1 MNTDKKEKNIVL
13 YYLNNLVKQNLPQKK
28 EEELLQWVEEHSKD
42 LFSIDLANK
51 WGTHTYRTRGR
62 VRHYSSNSDDEAP
75 ELEHNIQTIRHL
87 LLGKKIIPVHACGF
101 DKKIDLLF
109 DVFDVKTDYQEILRY
124 IIFVVTIPMLG
135 DLHENLV
142 FKRHDYKNRGR
153 DYAAISGVSR
163 HVAEKNFAFNSPL
176 VTNGILNCPNKS
188 RGSFEYSEYFEFSES
203 FQKLLHSKFRTEKD
217 IKRLILGSTGQ
228 ATLQPENFSYIAEDF
243 NYIKTILQTA
253 VRKRKT
259 GVNVLLYGE
268 PGTGKTEM
276 CKTLAA
282 EIGSNLYMISENSD
296 GNKNS
301 RIFEL
306 ALAQTILRNDSNA
319 VILIDEA
326 EDIFYQNPFA
336 RHEHSKLYFNR
347 MLEKN
352 TTPVIWVSNN
362 IGRMDR
368 AYLRRFIYALE
379 MPKPDCVVTQ
389 NIWKNVLT
397 KHKVRLSDEK
407 IAEYSEHY
415 DVAPSFIETAVK
427 VAKFVKN
434 PAVIER
440 TIDSLDKASKG
451 FVTRKNLNKI
461 IPFEPSLLNTD
472 INLEE
477 LAERIVKKGIFNIS
491 LCLYGV
497 PGTGKSAYAR
507 YLADQMKLKVL
518 QKRASDLQSMW
529 VGETEKN
536 IARAF
541 NEAYQKKSLLIFDE
555 ADSFL
560 SSRENAIRNW
570 EVSQVNEMLTW
581 MENHPYPVVFTT
593 NLMDNLDEASLRRFK
608 FKVKYHFLTPTQ
620 VKQAFKHFFNIAAN
634 GLTEHL
640 TALTPGD
647 FVVVKDKI
655 DLMDVTDYN
664 EIVKM
669 LDAEQ
674 AVKKWKPRPR
684 IGFC

>member
-1 MNTDKKEKNIVL
+1 
-13 YYLNNLVKQNLPQKK
+13 
-28 EEELLQWVEEHSKD
+28 WVEEHSKD
-42 LFSIDLANK
+42 LFTIDLADK
-51 WGTHTYRTRGR
+51 WGTHSHRFRGG
-62 VRHYSSNSDDEAP
+62 VRRYSSNSDDDAP
-75 ELEHNIQTIRHL
+75 EFEYNIQTIRHL
-87 LLGKKIIPVHACGF
+87 LSSEKFIPVHVRGF
-101 DKKIDLLF
+101 DKKIDILF
-109 DVFDVKTDYQEILRY
+109 DVFDVKTDYQEVLRY
-124 IIFVVTIPMLG
+124 MIFVETIPMVG
-135 DLHENLV
+135 DLHESIVSN
-142 FKRHDYKNRGR
+142 RHDYKNRDMR
-153 DYAAISGVSR
+153 TYAAILGVSR
-163 HVAEKNFAFNSPL
+163 YVAEKSFVFNSPL
-176 VTNGILNCPNKS
+176 VTNGILNSPNLS
-188 RGSFEYSEYFEFSES
+188 RDGFLRDRFEFSNF
-203 FQKLLHSKFRTEKD
+203 FQKLLHSKFRTEND
-217 IKRLILGSTGQ
+217 VKRLILGSTGQ
-228 ATLQPENFSYIAEDF
+228 ATLQAKDFSYISEDF
-243 NYIKTILQTA
+243 NCIKTILQTA
-253 VRKRKT
+253 VRKRKN
-259 GVNVLLYGE
+259 GVNVILYGE

-282 EIGSNLYMISENSD
+282 VIGTNLYMISENSD
-296 GNKNS
+296 GNKNNRFS
-301 RIFEL
+301 EL
-306 ALAQTILRNDSNA
+306 ALAQTILRNDNNA

-336 RHEHSKLYFNR
+336 RQEYSKLYFNR

-352 TTPVIWVSNN
+352 STPVIWVSNR
-362 IGRMDR
+362 IGAMDK
-368 AYLRRFIYALE
+368 AYLRRFTYALE
-379 MPKPDCVVTQ
+379 MPKPDCTVTK
-389 NIWKNVLT
+389 NIWKNVLA

-407 IAEYSEHY
+407 ITEYAEHY

-427 VAKFVKN
+427 VANFVKN
-434 PAVIER
+434 PTVIER

-451 FVTRKNLNKI
+451 FVPRKNPNKI
-461 IPFEPSLLNTD
+461 VPFEPSLLNTD

-536 IARAF
+536 IAKAF

-560 SSRENAIRNW
+560 SSRENAVRNW

-620 VKQAFKHFFNIAAN
+620 VKQAFKYFFNIETN

-655 DLMDVTDYN
+655 NLLDVTDYN

-674 AVKKWKPRPR
+674 AIKKWKPKLR

>member
-13 YYLNNLVKQNLPQKK
+13 YYLNNLVKKNLPQKK
-28 EEELLQWVEEHSKD
+28 EEELLRWVEEYSKD
-42 LFSIDLANK
+42 LFSIDLADK
-51 WGTHTYRTRGR
+51 WGTHVHRFRGG
-62 VRHYSSNSDDEAP
+62 VHYSSNSDDESP

-87 LLGKKIIPVHACGF
+87 LSSEKIIPIHVSGF

-109 DVFDVKTDYQEILRY
+109 DVFDVKTDYQDFLRY
-124 IIFVVTIPMLG
+124 KIFAETIPMLG
-135 DLHENLV
+135 NLHENIV
-142 FKRHDYKNRGR
+142 YNRHCCENMDVRN
-153 DYAAISGVSR
+153 YAAILGVSR
-163 HVAEKNFAFNSPL
+163 YIAEKNFAFNSL
-176 VTNGILNCPNKS
+176 LLTNGILNGHSNFGS
-188 RGSFEYSEYFEFSES
+188 RDNFEFSAF
-203 FQKLLHSKFRTEKD
+203 FQKLLHSKFRTEND
-217 IKRLILGSTGQ
+217 VKRLILGSTGQ
-228 ATLQPENFSYIAEDF
+228 ATLQAENFSYISEDF

-253 VRKRKT
+253 VRKRKN
-259 GVNVLLYGE
+259 GVNIILYGE

-282 EIGSNLYMISENSD
+282 EIGIDLYMISENSN
-296 GNKNS
+296 GNKNERTS
-301 RIFEL
+301 EL
-306 ALAQTILRNDSNA
+306 ALAQTILRNDNKA
-319 VILIDEA
+319 VILMDEA
-326 EDIFYQNPFA
+326 EDIFYRNHVVYGPDSGY
-336 RHEHSKLYFNR
+336 SKLYFNR

-352 TTPVIWVSNN
+352 TTPVIWVSND
-362 IGRMDR
+362 IGTMDK
-368 AYLRRFIYALE
+368 AYLRRFTYALE

-389 NIWKNVLT
+389 NIWKNVLA
-397 KHKVRLSDEK
+397 KHKVQLSDEK
-407 IAEYSEHY
+407 IAEYAEHY

-451 FVTRKNLNKI
+451 FITRKNLNKI

-472 INLEE
+472 INLKE
-477 LAERIVKKGIFNIS
+477 LAERIVKKGTLNIS

-518 QKRASDLQSMW
+518 QKRASDLQSKW

-560 SSRENAIRNW
+560 GSRENAVRNW

-608 FKVKYHFLTPTQ
+608 FKVKYHFLTSTQ
-620 VKQAFKHFFNIAAN
+620 VKQAFKYFFNIEAN
-634 GLTEHL
+634 ELTEHL

-655 DLMDVTDYN
+655 NLMDVTDYN

-669 LDAEQ
+669 LEAEQ